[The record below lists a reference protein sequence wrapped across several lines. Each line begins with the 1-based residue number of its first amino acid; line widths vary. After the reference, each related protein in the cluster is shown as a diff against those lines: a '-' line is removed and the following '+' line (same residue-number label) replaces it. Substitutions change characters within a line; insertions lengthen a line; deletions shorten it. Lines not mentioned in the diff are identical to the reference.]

1 MKKIILIL
9 AFILMLSTPVF
20 ASPFLVCDPYDVS
33 VGVTKFTGTI
43 DGVPFETPYSLH
55 PTGPAVVFDMVN
67 MDLKVPHTFGDIR
80 AWNVAGRS
88 DPGVTFV
95 SPISPNAPLNLR
107 FIP

>member
-1 MKKIILIL
+1 MKKLLLALIFL
-9 AFILMLSTPVF
+9 LMATPVF
-20 ASPFLVCDPYDVS
+20 ASPFLVCEAYDVS
-33 VGVTKFTGTI
+33 VGVTKFTGTV
-43 DGVPFETPYSLH
+43 DGVPFETAYSLH
-55 PTGPAVVFDMVN
+55 PTGPAIVFDMVN

-95 SPISPNAPLNLR
+95 SPIVPNAPLNLR